1 MILFGT
7 ALPEK
12 NGCQNHDAFSSVG
25 SLRSHGTG
33 AIQPV
38 IVLIWTGMCWLLR
51 RLLPTQR

>member
-33 AIQPV
+33 AVSYPV
-38 IVLIWTGMCWLLR
+38 KWTV
-51 RLLPTQR
+51 QK